1 MCLGL
6 PMQVVEID
14 AASGGAFAWCEGGLG
29 GERRRERLNILWLGE
44 VEIGEWVYAVLGQA
58 RERLT
63 PQRADEIRRALEGVT
78 AALAGETQLD
88 GYFPDLAARTD
99 P

>member
-1 MCLGL
+1 MCLGI
-6 PMQVVEID
+6 PMQVLELD

-29 GERRRERLNILWLGE
+29 GERRRERLNILWLGD
-44 VEIGEWVYAVLGQA
+44 VVPGEWVYAVLGQA

-63 PQRADEIRRALEGVT
+63 PERAEEIRCALEGVQ

-88 GYFPDLAARTD
+88 GFFPDLTGQ
-99 P
+99 PQP